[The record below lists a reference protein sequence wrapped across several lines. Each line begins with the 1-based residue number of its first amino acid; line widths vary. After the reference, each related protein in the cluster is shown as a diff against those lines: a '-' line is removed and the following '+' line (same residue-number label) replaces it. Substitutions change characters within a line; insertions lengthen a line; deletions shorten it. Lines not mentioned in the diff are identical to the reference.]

1 MKQNLNLGKNTAL
14 ILTGNS
20 DRLYFSGIAVD
31 EGLVVVTDSSTYLF
45 TDARYFI
52 AIEQVAQDLGVT
64 PILYKGFN
72 CLKEFFKQNRIKK
85 GYVNYSTTTLLESVN
100 LKKQGV
106 KILDGTSIISK
117 CRVVKSDEEIAF
129 IQKACEITQT
139 ALLKAVKK
147 IKLGITEKQVATLI
161 EKEMVK
167 LGAQGLA
174 FDTIVA
180 FGKNSAIPHHVTG
193 DTPLTENTVVLIDTG
208 AKYKGYCAD
217 ITRTYFFGKPNGK
230 FIDRYN
236 AVLDANLLAE
246 EKIYVGLS
254 VKDADNIA
262 RQSLKQVGLD
272 NFFTHSLGHGLGL
285 DIHES
290 PSLSPKGEGTIL
302 ENSPFTIEPGVY
314 FDGEY
319 GIRIEDTVYISGEKL
334 IRLFT
339 DDKTL
344 TCLN

>member
-1 MKQNLNLGKNTAL
+1 
-14 ILTGNS
+14 
-20 DRLYFSGIAVD
+20 
-31 EGLVVVTDSSTYLF
+31 
-45 TDARYFI
+45 
-52 AIEQVAQDLGVT
+52 
-64 PILYKGFN
+64 
-72 CLKEFFKQNRIKK
+72 
-85 GYVNYSTTTLLESVN
+85 
-100 LKKQGV
+100 
-106 KILDGTSIISK
+106 
-117 CRVVKSDEEIAF
+117 
-129 IQKACEITQT
+129 
-139 ALLKAVKK
+139 
-147 IKLGITEKQVATLI
+147 
-161 EKEMVK
+161 MVK